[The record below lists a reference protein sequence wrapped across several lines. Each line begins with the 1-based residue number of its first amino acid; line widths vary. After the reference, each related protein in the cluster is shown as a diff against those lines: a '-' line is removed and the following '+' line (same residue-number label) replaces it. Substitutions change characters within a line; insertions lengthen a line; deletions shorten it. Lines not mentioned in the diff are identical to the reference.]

1 MKFKNI
7 KKVNAKNIKLDK
19 GNFKESFS
27 NKTKREIIENILKD
41 ITKMEDKDFI
51 YILLGIYLTRDIDLN
66 NINFNILKNIKIR
79 AFYTK
84 IYRNILDKENLEKN
98 IKEIL
103 KNEISEN
110 AINKNLEKI
119 KTNENI
125 KVEKNN
131 LKYKYILASMFLSTG
146 YLQDPNVQYNL
157 EILNYTKKIENNTYI
172 KNVFKLLN
180 LEFNEYKDEKI
191 EKYYIRKGDNIVN
204 VLAVMGASVSY
215 LKFEETRVIKYENQ
229 KYNRTINFEM
239 SNMKKT
245 MQAAKRQKDAIEK
258 IRKSNIKL
266 SEKLEEVANVR
277 INNMDHTLNEL
288 ADKLKISRS
297 TLNLRL
303 KEIEKIAEDTK

>member
-7 KKVNAKNIKLDK
+7 KKVNVKNIKLDK
-19 GNFKESFS
+19 GNFRESFS

-41 ITKMEDKDFI
+41 ITKMEEKDFI
-51 YILLGIYLTRDIDLN
+51 YILLGIYLTRDVDLN
-66 NINFNILKNIKIR
+66 NINFNILKNKKIR

-84 IYRNILDKENLEKN
+84 IYRNILYKENLEKS

-103 KNEISEN
+103 KNELSEN
-110 AINKNLEKI
+110 AINR
-119 KTNENI
+119 KTHET
-125 KVEKNN
+125 KVEKND
-131 LKYKYILASMFLSTG
+131 LKYKYVLASMFLSTG
-146 YLQDPNVQYNL
+146 YLQDPNMQYNL
-157 EILNYTKKIENNTYI
+157 EILNYTKKIENNIYI

-204 VLAVMGASVSY
+204 VLAVMGANVSY

-258 IRKSNIKL
+258 IRKNNIKL
-266 SEKLEEVANVR
+266 PEKLEEAANVR
-277 INNMDHTLNEL
+277 LNNMDHTLNEL

-303 KEIEKIAEDTK
+303 KEIEKIAEDIK

>member
-1 MKFKNI
+1 MRFKNI

-41 ITKMEDKDFI
+41 ITKLEEKDFI
-51 YILLGIYLTRDIDLN
+51 YILLGIYLTRDVDLN
-66 NINFNILKNIKIR
+66 NINFNVLKNKKIR

-84 IYRNILDKENLEKN
+84 IYRNILDKENLEKS

-103 KNEISEN
+103 KNELSEN
-110 AINKNLEKI
+110 AINRKI
-119 KTNENI
+119 NET

-131 LKYKYILASMFLSTG
+131 LKYKYVLASMFLSTG

-157 EILNYTKKIENNTYI
+157 EILNYTKKIENNIYI
-172 KNVFKLLN
+172 KNVFKLLD

-204 VLAVMGASVSY
+204 VLAVMGANVSY

-258 IRKSNIKL
+258 IRKNNIKL
-266 SEKLEEVANVR
+266 PEKLEEAANVR
-277 INNMDHTLNEL
+277 LNNMDHTLNEL

-303 KEIEKIAEDTK
+303 KEIEKIAEDIK

>member
-41 ITKMEDKDFI
+41 ITKLEEKDFI

-66 NINFNILKNIKIR
+66 NINFNVLKNKKIR

-84 IYRNILDKENLEKN
+84 IYRNILDKENLEKS
-98 IKEIL
+98 IKKIL
-103 KNEISEN
+103 KNELSEN
-110 AINKNLEKI
+110 AMNRR
-119 KTNENI
+119 TNET

-131 LKYKYILASMFLSTG
+131 LKYKYVLASMFLSTG

-157 EILNYTKKIENNTYI
+157 EILNYTKKIENNIYI
-172 KNVFKLLN
+172 KNVFKLLD

-204 VLAVMGASVSY
+204 VLAVMGANVSY

-258 IRKSNIKL
+258 IRKNNIKL
-266 SEKLEEVANVR
+266 TEKLEEVANVR
-277 INNMDHTLNEL
+277 LNNMDHTLNEL

-303 KEIEKIAEDTK
+303 KEIEKIAEDIK

>member
-51 YILLGIYLTRDIDLN
+51 YILLGIYLTREIDLN
-66 NINFNILKNIKIR
+66 NINFNVLKNKKIR

-84 IYRNILDKENLEKN
+84 IYRNILDKENLEKS

-103 KNEISEN
+103 ENELSEN
-110 AINKNLEKI
+110 AINRKI
-119 KTNENI
+119 NET

-131 LKYKYILASMFLSTG
+131 LKYKYVLASMFLSTG

-157 EILNYTKKIENNTYI
+157 EILNYTKKIENNIYI
-172 KNVFKLLN
+172 KNVFKLLD

-204 VLAVMGASVSY
+204 VLAVMGANVSY

-258 IRKSNIKL
+258 IRKNNIKL
-266 SEKLEEVANVR
+266 PEKLEEAAKVR
-277 INNMDHTLNEL
+277 LNNMDHTLNEL

-303 KEIEKIAEDTK
+303 KEIEKIAEDIK